1 MKPYIIAAL
10 LAGSA
15 LAGTTGQALAEKTL
29 RATVQVS
36 VDHPI
41 GANVVTFKEA
51 LEELSGGE
59 IEVEIYDSAQLF
71 KGSEVPKAVAS
82 GAIDMGVVLA
92 DEYSGTVPAAGIFSE
107 PFLFPSYEVLAK
119 AAEPESPVRQTFD
132 RLIGET
138 GTKVLWWQDYGPVQI
153 LSKDHPIR
161 TPADMKGKLVR
172 ALGKPLGDFIEA
184 VGGTP
189 VVMGG
194 SEQFMAYQ
202 RGTVDIGMS
211 GTTAVKSRK
220 LYEVMDHVTMTNH
233 SLAEF
238 IVVINPA
245 TYDGLSDQER
255 AWVDEAAQRAEA
267 DLRAKTRQQNEEAAA
282 WLVETGNA
290 TVTELTPEEIA
301 QWQKASA
308 PAIDIFIKDAGAT
321 GQQLVDDIRALY

>member
-15 LAGTTGQALAEKTL
+15 LAGTAGQAPAEKTL
-29 RATVQVS
+29 RVTVQVA

-138 GTKVLWWQDYGPVQI
+138 GTRVLWWQDYGPVQI
-153 LSKDHPIR
+153 LSKGHPIR

-172 ALGKPLGDFIEA
+172 ALGKPVGDFIEA

>member
-15 LAGTTGQALAEKTL
+15 LAGTAGQALAEKTL
-29 RATVQVS
+29 RVTVQVA
-36 VDHPI
+36 VDHPV

-51 LEELSGGE
+51 LEDLSGGE

-119 AAEPESPVRQTFD
+119 AAAPESPVRQTFD

-138 GTKVLWWQDYGPVQI
+138 GTRVLWWQDYGPVQI
-153 LSKDHPIR
+153 LSKGHPIR

-172 ALGKPLGDFIEA
+172 ALGKPVGDFIEA

-290 TVTELTPEEIA
+290 TVTELTPDEIA

>member
-1 MKPYIIAAL
+1 MKPYLLAAL

-15 LAGTTGQALAEKTL
+15 LAGSTGQAVADKTL

-59 IEVEIYDSAQLF
+59 IKVEIYDSAQLF

-119 AAEPESPVRQTFD
+119 AAAPESPVRQTFD

-172 ALGKPLGDFIEA
+172 ALGKPVGDFIEA

-255 AWVDEAAQRAEA
+255 AWVDEAAHRAEA

>member
-1 MKPYIIAAL
+1 MKPYIMAAL

-15 LAGTTGQALAEKTL
+15 LAGSTGQALADKTL

-59 IEVEIYDSAQLF
+59 IKVEIYDSAQLF

-119 AAEPESPVRQTFD
+119 AAAPESPVRQTFD

-172 ALGKPLGDFIEA
+172 ALGKPVGDFIEA

-255 AWVDEAAQRAEA
+255 AWVDEAAHRAEA